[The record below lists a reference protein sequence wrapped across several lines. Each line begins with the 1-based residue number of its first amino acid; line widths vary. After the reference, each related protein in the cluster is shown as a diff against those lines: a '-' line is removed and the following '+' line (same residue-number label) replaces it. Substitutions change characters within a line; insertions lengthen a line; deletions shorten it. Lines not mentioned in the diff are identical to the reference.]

1 MNKYSKLHLFNT
13 LTKKEEEFK
22 PITEGFVGM
31 YVCGPTV
38 YGDPHL
44 GHARAAVVFDVLYR
58 YLKHLGYKVRYVRNI
73 TDVGHL
79 EHDADEGEDKIQ
91 KKARAMKLEP
101 MEIAHFYTLRYRDF
115 LKQLNCLN
123 PSIEP
128 LATGHIP
135 EQIKII
141 KKILDNNLAYVVNG
155 SVYFDVVK
163 YSQVYNYG
171 ILSGRNLDELIYK
184 SRQLK
189 GTSEKKHPADFA
201 LWKKAD
207 EKHIMRWDSPWSIG
221 YPGWHIECTALSTK
235 YLGLPYD
242 IHGGGIDL
250 IFPHHESEIA
260 QSNAYCHPHEPNNEA
275 RYWIHNNLITIN
287 GQKMSKSLGNFIT
300 LEELFT
306 GNNKNISKAYS
317 PQVLR
322 FFLLRAYYRKPLDF
336 SDKALQQAEE
346 ALKRLWRIINSLKE
360 LPTSTS
366 STFNIEEYKE
376 KLYTAINRDLNTPE
390 LIANIFNL
398 GKISEKIKAGELKI
412 STEDKNKLLKI
423 VDTFVREI
431 LGLEDIATPQIKTLN
446 EVLDILIEIRQQAR
460 REKNFALADK
470 IRDELNKIGI
480 VLRDTPTGTIWE
492 FK

>member
-1 MNKYSKLHLFNT
+1 MNKYRELHLFNT
-13 LTKKEEEFK
+13 LTKKEEKFK
-22 PITEGFVGM
+22 PINEGFVGM

-44 GHARAAVVFDVLYR
+44 GHARAAVVFDVLFR

-101 MEIAHFYTLRYRDF
+101 MEIAHFYTLRYRDA
-115 LKQLNCLN
+115 LRQLNCLDPN
-123 PSIEP
+123 IEP

-135 EQIKII
+135 EQINII
-141 KKILDNNLAYVVNG
+141 KKILQNDLAYVVNG
-155 SVYFDVVK
+155 SVYFDVIK
-163 YSQVYNYG
+163 YSKIYDYG
-171 ILSGRNLDELIYK
+171 ILSGRKLDELIYQ
-184 SRQLK
+184 SRELR

-207 EKHIMRWDSPWSIG
+207 EKHIMRWESPWSIG

-242 IHGGGIDL
+242 IHGGGLDL

-260 QSNAYCHPHEPNNEA
+260 QSNAYCYPHEPNNEA
-275 RYWIHNNLITIN
+275 KYWIHNNLITIN

-306 GNNKNISKAYS
+306 GNNKHISKAYK

-322 FFLLRAYYRKPLDF
+322 FFLLRAHYRKPLDF
-336 SDKALQQAEE
+336 SDSALQQSEE
-346 ALKRLWRIINSLKE
+346 ALKRLWRIINEIKDI
-360 LPTSTS
+360 PTYANS
-366 STFNIEEYKE
+366 SFDVEEYKN
-376 KLYTAINRDLNTPE
+376 KLYSSMNKDMNTPE
-390 LIANIFNL
+390 LLAHLFNL
-398 GKISEKIKAGELKI
+398 GSIAEKIKIGELTITPQDKEKLI
-412 STEDKNKLLKI
+412 SI
-423 VDTFVREI
+423 VNTFVKDI
-431 LGLEDIATPQIKTLN
+431 LGLQETLIPQAKTL
-446 EVLDILIEIRQQAR
+446 EQVLQIIINIRQQAR
-460 REKNFALADK
+460 KEKNFVLADK

-480 VLRDTPTGTIWE
+480 ILKDTPQGTIWE